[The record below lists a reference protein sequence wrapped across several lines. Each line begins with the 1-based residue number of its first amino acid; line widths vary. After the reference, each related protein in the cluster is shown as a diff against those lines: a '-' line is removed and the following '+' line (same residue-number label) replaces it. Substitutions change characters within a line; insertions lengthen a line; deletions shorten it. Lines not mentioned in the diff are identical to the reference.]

1 MPVALRR
8 QKMVKEYYTD
18 DTLSVRFYDAITS
31 VDPHIRGDVDF
42 YAAYLRSPGE
52 RVLELGCGT
61 GRVAIALAARGFEAI
76 GIDNSEPMLRLAR
89 LKRDRLPP
97 ARAGNVDFL
106 QHDMVTL
113 DVPARF
119 HLVVVPYYSFNHVKG
134 GDLRARCLGTIA
146 KHLLPEGRAIIH
158 AASPE
163 MFLEPRAT
171 RKSFFQFPDAAN
183 ARLEVTWNEG
193 ALDEGQRQFT
203 QVIEYELLAA
213 DGARLASSAERLSLW
228 WFSDDE
234 LEASAREAGL
244 EHERTFGSFTSERG
258 SARIYV
264 LRKDA
269 ASRPIANPPH
279 GREGGRDRLA

>member
-1 MPVALRR
+1 M
-8 QKMVKEYYTD
+8 
-18 DTLSVRFYDAITS
+18 
-31 VDPHIRGDVDF
+31 
-42 YAAYLRSPGE
+42 
-52 RVLELGCGT
+52 
-61 GRVAIALAARGFEAI
+61 
-76 GIDNSEPMLRLAR
+76 
-89 LKRDRLPP
+89 
-97 ARAGNVDFL
+97 
-106 QHDMVTL
+106 
-113 DVPARF
+113 
-119 HLVVVPYYSFNHVKG
+119 
-134 GDLRARCLGTIA
+134 
-146 KHLLPEGRAIIH
+146 
-158 AASPE
+158 
-163 MFLEPRAT
+163 
-171 RKSFFQFPDAAN
+171 
-183 ARLEVTWNEG
+183 TWNEG

-279 GREGGRDRLA
+279 GREGGKDRLA